1 MSDINVIS
9 RMQKVIVDAASS
21 SVSVINIGPQGPPG
35 LNGVPASV
43 SSYTVSGGTTGT
55 QPTFTGNPMFNGTY
69 VLLGQLVY
77 FQVTVEF
84 DNITS
89 FGTGQYYVSL
99 PTTSLFKFSTR
110 NGQLTD
116 TSSGNRYGIVGSV
129 LADSDQL
136 LLRYTGS
143 NGHDEIFDYNSPI
156 VLQTV
161 DDFQISG
168 WYITAAQN
176 NNN

>member
-9 RMQKVIVDAASS
+9 RMQKIIVDAASS

-35 LNGVPASV
+35 FPASV
-43 SSYTVSGGTTGT
+43 SSYTVSAGTTGT
-55 QPTFTGNPMFNGTY
+55 QPTFTGSPMFQGRY
-69 VLLGQLVY
+69 ALLGQLVY

-116 TSSGNRYGIVGSV
+116 TSSGNHYSIIGSA
-129 LADSDQL
+129 LANSNQL

-143 NGHDEIFDYNSPI
+143 SGHDEIFDHNSPI
-156 VLQTV
+156 VLETV
-161 DDFQISG
+161 DDFQING
-168 WYITAAQN
+168 WYITAA
-176 NNN
+176 